1 MANKNLDITST
12 LTTIEDVLGIF
23 TLKDTETQTVV
34 YDDTNVSSAT
44 ISVATGSASQLI
56 ASSVAKVTYVWI
68 KNLDTA
74 NFVSLENDAGNIWG
88 RLMPGEFNVFSVAP
102 SVGLEVQAD
111 TAAVQVV
118 YALFQAP

>member
-12 LTTIEDVLGIF
+12 LATIEDVLGIF

-34 YDDTNVSSAT
+34 YDDANVSSAT

-74 NFVSLENDAGNIWG
+74 NWVSLV
-88 RLMPGEFNVFSVAP
+88 PGEFNVFSVAP